1 MITKSRNL
9 PISRMQEISHSG
21 VFIKRFDSREH
32 TEMKPHAHRDDYYII
47 VIMTDGE
54 AEVDI
59 DFERKTLHSGD
70 LLIISPW
77 QVHNQKYDYD

>member
-1 MITKSRNL
+1 
-9 PISRMQEISHSG
+9 
-21 VFIKRFDSREH
+21 
-32 TEMKPHAHRDDYYII
+32 MKPHAHRDDYYII
-47 VIMTDGE
+47 AIMTAGE
-54 AEVDI
+54 ADVDI